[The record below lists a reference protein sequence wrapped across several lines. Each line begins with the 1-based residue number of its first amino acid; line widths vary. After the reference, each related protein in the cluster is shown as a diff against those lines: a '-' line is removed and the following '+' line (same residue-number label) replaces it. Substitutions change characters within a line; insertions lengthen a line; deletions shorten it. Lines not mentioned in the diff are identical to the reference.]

1 MPGGIGN
8 RTLGLGSSVPTAS
21 APVVPENVGATSSVA
36 EKALN
41 VAATLVNDLM
51 AAAIVGQESTSST
64 TSTTTPVPTSS
75 FISTAMISTLP
86 PIDELPPVPT
96 QHASVFIYGFC
107 LVMVMTAT
115 ILGNLLVIIS
125 VLRFKA
131 LHSAINFLIL
141 GLAMAD
147 LFVALFVMPYAV
159 YVYVQGGYW
168 FLGPLMCDVY
178 SASDVACSTASIL
191 LLAVISF
198 DRYRAVSRP
207 IQYSRQSQN
216 IRRVVVILIAI
227 WLISLALAS
236 PIVLGVNYRPPDAS
250 PYECRFY
257 NPEFSIGS
265 SIVSFV
271 IPCFIVLFVYI
282 RIMVALRKRERAA
295 KMRRVANTKETNKVG
310 DMTADDNDAG
320 QIVAAPGKLNDRF
333 GYSATARLKWTVEKA
348 YESLDEIAA
357 LLRAVNVLMLA
368 LPTIQQRMRRFDR
381 HQRAVHEAGD
391 SFGRAFLLQS
401 IYVGLGGGKN
411 KASNSVPARSSV
423 PAISSSTL
431 MPISPTNT
439 RTRRASRAISPASI
453 TSATHA
459 LTSAFIDGSTPL
471 VVGDSVSN
479 NENGEVPTSGR
490 KCRFSNV
497 EVNEYEVEIDSEDE
511 SLESEYSED
520 EDEELYTSEEDD
532 DFDLLDHRPNSARTF
547 MARVG
552 CGITNAVSVIG
563 ARPRLSLAEPSLKR
577 FVPSRK
583 FGVDQAPRSARGSF
597 LGQSTPQALGLSS
610 LMPLLASHESFRRC
624 SDTISQNIRSNS
636 TAGCDTSR
644 SAPTAPSSSF
654 AAENGQLYSGRS
666 QGLLRPFSTS
676 PTSNRFALPSAPR
689 TSPAVLD
696 PESIENLMEDEE
708 LKSPTEV
715 FTFSA
720 TLSPSATA
728 RSELSFPSD
737 RVEANRSDELIL
749 NVANIANQTQF
760 VLDSKHSTQNFVLP
774 PAATTTTTLGATT
787 STPLVSPT
795 TPPPPSLDEQ
805 SMASERPSST
815 ARRCRAHRERIWAAR
830 ERFFRNATD
839 PVLHDHSPLMLRRF
853 VLDVSNDPPRN
864 GRRRKRNV
872 ARKSPSAPDLGLA
885 KAKGQ
890 HGTHLRA
897 RRIATIAADEHDVAS
912 SSPMSSSG
920 SLSENL
926 HVITNDFASEAPTS
940 ISRKSSELDSANYNH
955 TNESEH
961 PIKSKPSSARDK
973 KSPSVL
979 RNSVRRFKSFHV
991 SPRALVL
998 PSVDVSKA
1006 TDLFRNISR
1015 RSPRLFRPSPTPMS
1029 VASFGSAPVQKNMS
1043 YTDDMIDNEKAFHGV
1058 VRRQSDSITTIVSP
1072 KRRNNSMIV
1081 HSLSSKPKNEPRQS
1095 APTIVSNVITSRRHP
1110 GALTSSTL
1118 GELGEELDYVDI
1130 DSMHDSQ
1137 DVRIINRL
1145 RQRSPVPYSE
1155 ETTSSATDVN
1165 FTSPL
1170 QSIALPPIADENHH
1184 ALETDDFDANR
1195 PFTSTNLPPSALVI
1209 RNSTANLTDAIPR
1222 KSSRTNGRNANRDD
1236 ASSPSVTFKIPGSDV
1251 RPFRRLSSATNVL
1264 ETSKLLDRPTI
1275 STSQSTMPISD
1286 AVSPKTSKASLPGRS
1301 FSQKTSVH
1309 SNGEVKPPEHSSD
1322 FSTSQSQGT
1331 TTGAAGRSTPMP
1343 PKNLESKLK
1352 MVKRAINR
1360 KESSLKRKVS
1370 FLVCWVP
1377 FFALNILNAVCVKF
1391 DEPACQVGFGPF
1403 FYATCFMN
1411 PVIYTIFNT
1420 EFRRAFKSLIL
1431 GRSNARRSRARHV

>member
-8 RTLGLGSSVPTAS
+8 RTLGLGSSIPTES

-64 TSTTTPVPTSS
+64 SSTTTPVPTSS
-75 FISTAMISTLP
+75 FISTTMISTLP

-227 WLISLALAS
+227 WLISLTLAS

-320 QIVAAPGKLNDRF
+320 QIVAAP
-333 GYSATARLKWTVEKA
+333 
-348 YESLDEIAA
+348 
-357 LLRAVNVLMLA
+357 AVNVLMLA

-391 SFGRAFLLQS
+391 TFGRAFLLQS
-401 IYVGLGGGKN
+401 IYVGFGGGKI

-439 RTRRASRAISPASI
+439 RTRRASRAISPSSI

-471 VVGDSVSN
+471 AVGNSVGN
-479 NENGEVPTSGR
+479 VENGEVPTSGR
-490 KCRFSNV
+490 KCRFANV
-497 EVNEYEVEIDSEDE
+497 EVNEYEVETDSEDE
-511 SLESEYSED
+511 SLDSEYSEE

-577 FVPSRK
+577 FVPTRK

-624 SDTISQNIRSNS
+624 SDTISQKIRSNS
-636 TAGCDTSR
+636 TVGCDTSR

-654 AAENGQLYSGRS
+654 VAENGQLYSGRS

-696 PESIENLMEDEE
+696 PESIENLMDEEE

-715 FTFSA
+715 FTYSA

-728 RSELSFPSD
+728 RSELSFSSD

-749 NVANIANQTQF
+749 NVANIPNQTHF
-760 VLDSKHSTQNFVLP
+760 VLESKRSTQNSVLSP
-774 PAATTTTTLGATT
+774 TTTTTTTLAATI
-787 STPLVSPT
+787 STPLASPT
-795 TPPPPSLDEQ
+795 TPPPLSPGEQ
-805 SMASERPSST
+805 SMVSERPSST

-830 ERFFRNATD
+830 ERFFRNAVD

-864 GRRRKRNV
+864 GRRRKRNI

-885 KAKGQ
+885 KAKGH

-920 SLSENL
+920 SLSDNL
-926 HVITNDFASEAPTS
+926 HVVTNDFASEAPTS

-955 TNESEH
+955 TNESER
-961 PIKSKPSSARDK
+961 PIKPKSPSSRDK

-991 SPRALVL
+991 GPRALVL
-998 PSVDVSKA
+998 PNVDVSKA

-1029 VASFGSAPVQKNMS
+1029 VASFGSAPVHKNMS
-1043 YTDDMIDNEKAFHGV
+1043 YTDDMVDNEKAFHGV
-1058 VRRQSDSITTIVSP
+1058 VRRQSDSTTTIVSP
-1072 KRRNNSMIV
+1072 KKRNNSMIV
-1081 HSLSSKPKNEPRQS
+1081 QSLTSKPKSEPRQS

-1118 GELGEELDYVDI
+1118 GELGEELDYVDV

-1137 DVRIINRL
+1137 DGRLVNRL

-1165 FTSPL
+1165 LTSPL
-1170 QSIALPPIADENHH
+1170 QSMALPPIADVNHP
-1184 ALETDDFDANR
+1184 ASEIDEFDINR

-1209 RNSTANLTDAIPR
+1209 RNSTANSTDAIPR
-1222 KSSRTNGRNANRDD
+1222 KSPRTNGRNASRDD

-1275 STSQSTMPISD
+1275 SSSQSTMPISD
-1286 AVSPKTSKASLPGRS
+1286 AVTPKTSKSSLPGRS

-1309 SNGEVKPPEHSSD
+1309 SNGGVKPPEHSSD
-1322 FSTSQSQGT
+1322 FSSSQSQGT
-1331 TTGAAGRSTPMP
+1331 TTGGAGRSTPMP

-1360 KESSLKRKVS
+1360 KESSLKRKVNKAQRKEKRATKTLGIVVGKVYL

-1403 FYATCFMN
+1403 FYATWCGFMN